1 MWVYLTAPIGAFV
14 VILGEIVTW
23 IDFDEK
29 EQMKEKILKYY
40 KEWGY
45 IPTIEY
51 LRELSLNGKIVL
63 TERSKLQSMITELE
77 VKPKR
82 NKRR

>member
-1 MWVYLTAPIGAFV
+1 
-14 VILGEIVTW
+14 
-23 IDFDEK
+23 
-29 EQMKEKILKYY
+29 MKENDILKYY

-63 TERSKLQSMITELE
+63 TERTKLQNMITDLE
-77 VKPKR
+77 IQPKR
-82 NKRR
+82 NKKK

>member
-1 MWVYLTAPIGAFV
+1 
-14 VILGEIVTW
+14 
-23 IDFDEK
+23 
-29 EQMKEKILKYY
+29 MKNKILAYY

-51 LRELSLNGKIVL
+51 LRELSINGKITLV
-63 TERSKLQSMITELE
+63 ERSKLQSMITELE

-82 NKRR
+82 GKKK

>member
-1 MWVYLTAPIGAFV
+1 
-14 VILGEIVTW
+14 
-23 IDFDEK
+23 
-29 EQMKEKILKYY
+29 MKEKILKYY

-51 LRELSLNGKIVL
+51 LRELSLNGKITLV
-63 TERSKLQSMITELE
+63 ERAELQSMITKLE

>member
-1 MWVYLTAPIGAFV
+1 
-14 VILGEIVTW
+14 
-23 IDFDEK
+23 
-29 EQMKEKILKYY
+29 MKNYILKYY

-45 IPTIEY
+45 ITTIEY
-51 LRELSLNGKIVL
+51 LRELSLNGKIAL

-82 NKRR
+82 NKKR

>member
-1 MWVYLTAPIGAFV
+1 
-14 VILGEIVTW
+14 
-23 IDFDEK
+23 
-29 EQMKEKILKYY
+29 MKKNDILKYY

-63 TERSKLQSMITELE
+63 KERAELQSMITELE
-77 VKPKR
+77 LKPKR
-82 NKRR
+82 NRRKK